1 MVDAE
6 GNPIPVCWR
15 FNEGGVCSTP
25 CPRAHRKMT
34 RDEKEF
40 RLKIRSVLDAN
51 KGNKGRGKGG
61 KGKRDFGKGAWSP
74 GGSPSS

>member
-1 MVDAE
+1 
-6 GNPIPVCWR
+6 
-15 FNEGGVCSTP
+15 
-25 CPRAHRKMT
+25 MT

-51 KGNKGRGKGG
+51 KGNKGRGKG
-61 KGKRDFGKGAWSP
+61 KRDFGKGAWSP